1 MDVYMAAPPFARTLY
16 ANGILLAMLG
26 IPLVLAGALAGFAVD
41 FWWLFWIGL
50 GIFGFGA
57 FLWLVGST
65 AIAPV
70 YGSLVMTLA
79 IVLALIGLVLALTSG
94 FWWVLWLGIGM
105 LVAEVCA
112 TLCVAFLV
120 TLDHRTRLE

>member
-16 ANGILLAMLG
+16 ANGILFAMLG
-26 IPLVLAGALAGFAVD
+26 IPVALAGAVTGLTVD

-50 GIFGFGA
+50 GIFGLGA

-65 AIAPV
+65 AIAPI

-79 IVLALIGLVLALTSG
+79 IVLGLLGLVLALTSG

-105 LVAEVCA
+105 FVAKILA
-112 TLCVAFLV
+112 TFCVALLA
-120 TLDHRTRLE
+120 TLDHRSRVG